1 LPNPSL
7 IPSPNPVQRELCRL
21 RFGRSADLAIL
32 SCKLCCVV
40 SAPNQTG
47 AYQLAPLGRAAS
59 GESHMCLQGSGPAL
73 ETFYKT
79 RSEIM
84 WFHVEA
90 ICTAGPPSQRPWRN
104 TYRRY
109 RIACPSLR
117 FATVTSGPSVCVKPF
132 RIGGTMHPLLTRQ
145 LEPSSAS
152 NAIHAP
158 SSVQCKSQVGV
169 AVRDSIPALATA
181 S

>member
-1 LPNPSL
+1 
-7 IPSPNPVQRELCRL
+7 
-21 RFGRSADLAIL
+21 
-32 SCKLCCVV
+32 
-40 SAPNQTG
+40 
-47 AYQLAPLGRAAS
+47 
-59 GESHMCLQGSGPAL
+59 MCLQGSGPAL

-90 ICTAGPPSQRPWRN
+90 ICTAGPPSQRPWRD

-117 FATVTSGPSVCVKPF
+117 SATVASGPSVCVKAF

-152 NAIHAP
+152 NAIRAP
-158 SSVQCKSQVGV
+158 SSLQCKSHAGV
-169 AVRDSIPALATA
+169 RGSRLYLCASKSIVKRHCFSTRSAWLAN
-181 S
+181 SLVIDRQSLW